1 MFKSLAKRFPGLK
14 LELLQANIKQ
24 ETDEFVKKSFILALF
39 STIVLIFVSILILL
53 KTEKNLL
60 LVLLNIPAFFL
71 LFLFFVK
78 SPKVKAK
85 KEVREIDKEIVY
97 AGRFLLIE
105 LSSGIPLYDTMLNVS
120 NVYPKIGKHFRQV
133 TDRLEVGKPMET
145 AINEVI
151 EITPST
157 NFRKVLWQISNS
169 LRTGSDVSIALRSI
183 LDQIS
188 REQLLDVKAYGKK
201 LNPLVMF
208 YLMMAVIAPSLG
220 VAMLSLLSSFIG
232 LALDFNSLLGIGV
245 GVAILQ
251 LMFIAVIRN
260 SRPGVEI

>member
-1 MFKSLAKRFPGLK
+1 MFKNLAKRFPGLK
-14 LELLQANIKQ
+14 IELIQANIKQ
-24 ETDEFVKKSFILALF
+24 EPDEFVRKSFFTALMAT
-39 STIVLIFVSILILL
+39 SVLIIISFLVLL
-53 KTEKNLL
+53 KLEKNILF
-60 LVLLNIPAFFL
+60 VLLNIPVFFI

-78 SPKVKAK
+78 SPRVKAK
-85 KEVREIDKEIVY
+85 KEINEIDKEIVY

-105 LSSGIPLYDTMLNVS
+105 LSSGIPLYNTMLNVS

-133 TDRLEVGKPMET
+133 TDRLDVGKPMEI
-145 AINEVI
+145 AISEVI
-151 EITPST
+151 EITPSA

-169 LRTGSDVSIALRSI
+169 LRTGSDVSVALRSI

-188 REQLLDVKAYGKK
+188 REQLLEVKAYGKK
-201 LNPLVMF
+201 LNPMIMF
-208 YLMMAVIAPSLG
+208 YLMLAVIAPSLG

-232 LALDFNSLLGIGV
+232 LGLDFNALLGIGV

-251 LMFIAVIRN
+251 LMFMAVIKS